1 MKGWKNSEG
10 YMDPTASVA
19 MKKVKRDEN
28 EQKRRLSDLMKVL
41 KYIIRAAGFELTGRI
56 CLKDI
61 KTGKEYK

>member
-41 KYIIRAAGFELTGRI
+41 KYI
-56 CLKDI
+56 
-61 KTGKEYK
+61 